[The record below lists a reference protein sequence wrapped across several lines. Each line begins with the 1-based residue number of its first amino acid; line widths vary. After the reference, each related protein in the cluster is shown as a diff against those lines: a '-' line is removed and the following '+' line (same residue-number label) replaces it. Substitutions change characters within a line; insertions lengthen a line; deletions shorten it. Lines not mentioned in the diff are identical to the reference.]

1 MQCLPCLMSLDK
13 TIDQEYPG
21 NRTMARKTFQFRLYP
36 NRQQREKLTATLEV
50 CRELYNAGLQERI
63 EAWKRRTPVRVFD
76 QINQL
81 PDIKAVRPDVA
92 GVFSQVLQDTLRRL
106 DKTYQAFFGRVK
118 RGQKAGFPLFKGR
131 NRYDSFTYP
140 QSGFELKGRLQLSK
154 IGNVK
159 IKQHRD
165 IEGHIKTLT
174 IRREAGNWYAC
185 FSVEYEPKHLPENGD
200 AIGLDMGLEN
210 FATRSDSKPIPNHKF
225 YQQAQAKLRRA
236 QRKVARPKN
245 KKSKRRRKA
254 ILLLQKAHQ
263 HVANQRKDFQHQEA
277 YKLVR
282 DFGTIIVEDLNVKGL
297 SGGRLSKSVHDVGW
311 SSFIALLRYKA
322 ENAGRQLIE
331 VDPRYTSQECPQC
344 HAIEKKRL
352 SERVHRCDCGLTMG
366 RDHAAALVI
375 LRRGLRLQVQTDRHL
390 ATVA

>member
-1 MQCLPCLMSLDK
+1 
-13 TIDQEYPG
+13 
-21 NRTMARKTFQFRLYP
+21 MARKTFKFRLYP
-36 NRQQREKLTATLEV
+36 NRPQREKLAATLDV

-81 PDIKAVRPDVA
+81 PDIKAVRLDVA

-106 DKTYQAFFGRVK
+106 DQTYKAFFGRVK
-118 RGQKAGFPLFKGR
+118 RGQKAGFPRFKGR

-140 QSGFELKGRLQLSK
+140 QSGFELNGRLQLSK
-154 IGNVK
+154 IGNLK

-165 IEGHIKTLT
+165 IEGDIKTLT

-200 AIGLDMGLEN
+200 AIGLDMGLQN

-236 QRKVARPKN
+236 QRKVARRKN
-245 KKSKRRRKA
+245 KKSQRRRKA

-282 DFGTIIVEDLNVKGL
+282 DFGTIVVEDLHVKGL
-297 SGGRLSKSVHDVGW
+297 SGGMLAKSVHDVGW
-311 SSFIALLRYKA
+311 SSFTAMLRYKA

-331 VDPRYTSQECPQC
+331 VDPRYTSQECPRC
-344 HAIEKKRL
+344 HAIEKKTL

-375 LRRGLRLQVQTDRHL
+375 LGRGLRLQVQTDRHL

>member
-1 MQCLPCLMSLDK
+1 
-13 TIDQEYPG
+13 
-21 NRTMARKTFQFRLYP
+21 MARKTFQFRLYP

-118 RGQKAGFPLFKGR
+118 RGQKAGFPRFKGR

-210 FATRSDSKPIPNHKF
+210 FATRSDGKPIPNHKF

-282 DFGTIIVEDLNVKGL
+282 DFGTIVVEDLNVKGL
-297 SGGRLSKSVHDVGW
+297 SGGMLSKSVHDVGW

-344 HAIEKKRL
+344 HALEKERL

>member
-1 MQCLPCLMSLDK
+1 
-13 TIDQEYPG
+13 
-21 NRTMARKTFQFRLYP
+21 MARKTFKFRLYP

-106 DKTYQAFFGRVK
+106 DKTYKAFFGRVK
-118 RGQKAGFPLFKGR
+118 RGQKAGFPRFKGR

-140 QSGFELKGRLQLSK
+140 QSGFELNGRLQLSK

-165 IEGHIKTLT
+165 IEGDIKTLT

-185 FSVEYEPKHLPENGD
+185 FSVEYESKHLPENGD

-236 QRKVARPKN
+236 QRRVARRKN

-282 DFGTIIVEDLNVKGL
+282 DFGTIVVEDLNVKGL
-297 SGGRLSKSVHDVGW
+297 SGGMLSKSVHDVGW
-311 SSFIALLRYKA
+311 SSFIAMLRYKA

-344 HAIEKKRL
+344 HAIEKKAL

-375 LRRGLRLQVQTDRHL
+375 LWRGLRLQVQTDRHL